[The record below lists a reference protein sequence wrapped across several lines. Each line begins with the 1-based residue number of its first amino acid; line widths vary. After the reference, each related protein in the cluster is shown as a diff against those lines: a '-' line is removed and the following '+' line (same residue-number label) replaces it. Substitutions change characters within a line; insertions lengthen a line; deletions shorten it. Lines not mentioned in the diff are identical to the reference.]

1 MPEVDHT
8 VTPPLEP
15 AKPILSSQL
24 LELELK
30 QRQRFSGRGERIST
44 GCKEIDDYVLGGDG
58 LERGIVVGIS
68 GESSEGRLVSDIN
81 CFFFCP
87 TILLFWDD
95 RRHRHGRNRR
105 HSAIVGMLCVGCID
119 AEA

>member
-68 GESSEGRLVSDIN
+68 GESSEGRLVSDII
-81 CFFFCP
+81 CFVFAPRFCCFR
-87 TILLFWDD
+87 TIED
-95 RRHRHGRNRR
+95 
-105 HSAIVGMLCVGCID
+105 IGMGGIGDILP
-119 AEA
+119 